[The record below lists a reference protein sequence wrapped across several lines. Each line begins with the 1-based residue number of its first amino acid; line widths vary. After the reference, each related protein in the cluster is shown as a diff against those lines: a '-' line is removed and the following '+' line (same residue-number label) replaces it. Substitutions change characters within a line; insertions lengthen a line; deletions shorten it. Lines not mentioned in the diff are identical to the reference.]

1 MKSIPSVV
9 VPIIIEE
16 QIQNSNLFDTLK
28 DKKIIIFGVPGAFT
42 PTCSEKHLPG
52 FYKNYNSFK
61 LKGIEDIFCLS
72 VNDPYVMKSWLS
84 SYNQENTIK
93 GIADGNAEIANL
105 LNVTSDKSSNYMGV
119 RCDRFAMVVKNNII
133 DEIYIEKPGTL
144 DVSSAE
150 NILTK
155 L

>member
-9 VPIIIEE
+9 VPIITEE
-16 QIQNSNLFDTLK
+16 KIQYCNLFDTLK

-61 LKGIEDIFCLS
+61 SKGIEDIFCMS

-84 SYNQENTIK
+84 SYNQENVIK
-93 GIADGNAEIANL
+93 GIADGNAEVANL
-105 LNVTSDKSSNYMGV
+105 LNVSSDKSSNYMGI
-119 RCDRFAMVVKNNII
+119 RCDRFAMVVNNNSI
-133 DEIYIEKPGTL
+133 DEIYIEKPGNL
-144 DVSSAE
+144 AVSSAE